1 MAAVTVFSDFT
12 CPFSYVTEA
21 ALWRVEDE
29 GDVVVE
35 YRAFELHPAPA
46 RLPLGGPTVEVE
58 AARSLAEALGIEMR
72 TPPVAARTRKAH
84 ELARFGAAKGIGR
97 PLRAALFA
105 AYFSEGRDI
114 GRIDVLVEIAAALGL
129 DATESK
135 VVLDVD
141 TFAAGVERDNAEAR
155 RLGIAG
161 TPALLL
167 GTGAG
172 LRLATGALSVD
183 ELRALLAGA
192 G

>member
-1 MAAVTVFSDFT
+1 MPATLFSDFT

-29 GDVVVE
+29 GGAAVE
-35 YRAFELHPAPA
+35 YRAFELYPAPA
-46 RLPLGGPTVEVE
+46 RLPLGGPAAEVE
-58 AARSLAEALGIEMR
+58 AARPLADVLGLEMR
-72 TPPVAARTRKAH
+72 PPTIAARTRKAH

-105 AYFSEGRDI
+105 AYFGEGRDI

-129 DATESK
+129 DRTETR

-141 TFAAGVERDNAEAR
+141 TFAAEVGRDGAEAR

-167 GTGAG
+167 GAAPD